1 MENTLIPIIIAL
13 IAALPGIW
21 AMNSQR
27 RMTDA
32 NTSSA
37 QATATDV
44 LTDAALDI
52 VKELKEQIDA
62 LRFEAN
68 EAKAVTKLSSGKI
81 DQLEKH
87 VSALEGQDQYNQREI
102 KQLRR
107 EVEGLRMR
115 VKQYRQGIEVLI
127 NQLKRLKQEPD
138 FTLMPGDD

>member
-1 MENTLIPIIIAL
+1 MNEFTVPIIIAI

-68 EAKAVTKLSSGKI
+68 ESKAVTKLSSGKI
-81 DQLEKH
+81 DQLEKQ
-87 VSALEGQDQYNQREI
+87 VATLQGRDEYNQREI

-107 EVEGLRMR
+107 EVEGLRVR
-115 VKQYRQGIEVLI
+115 VRQYRQGIEVLI
-127 NQLKRLKQEPD
+127 TRIEKLGQKPNFE
-138 FTLMPGDD
+138 LMPGDD